1 MKIAIGSDKSG
12 FAAKEAVKAYLVEA
26 GVEFDDLGTTDLGD
40 VHPYYQ
46 VASEVAPLVQN
57 GTYEKAVLICGT
69 GAGMSVVSNKYKGV
83 YAVACEGV
91 YSAKMARAINNAN
104 VLCMGGWIVGPEMA
118 VEMVKTFLTTAWCQ
132 DLEDWRA
139 VNMHKFAAKV
149 SAIEDGVYGGWQ
161 GAPMSGKLRDGA
173 MIAGMVVAWS
183 VFYAVSKHMV
193 DATGSPFA
201 AGFLLRLGALVFL
214 TVQLVAD
221 GQFKALFHQGR
232 AALLLVVIGVFGFLL
247 DLFANL
253 GYAGG
258 TLSTG
263 TALLKTDVLMVN
275 LITVAVYHKKLY
287 ASDWLGSLVML
298 LGVLLVLGLD
308 FRSFAFRPADLF
320 FLLSAL
326 CVTVNAF
333 LIKAAQER
341 YGRNTDSISYYNNF
355 TVLVLF
361 AAFALMRG
369 DLQALTPSTI
379 PHFWGLVALGGLAQT
394 CIYFFYYRNLKRH
407 EVWVVKLWLLFM
419 PVVSCLIGVLFLHE
433 VLTAK
438 KVLGIGVVLLGAA
451 VILLRGKLN
460 QKKAEA

>member
-1 MKIAIGSDKSG
+1 M
-12 FAAKEAVKAYLVEA
+12 
-26 GVEFDDLGTTDLGD
+26 
-40 VHPYYQ
+40 
-46 VASEVAPLVQN
+46 
-57 GTYEKAVLICGT
+57 
-69 GAGMSVVSNKYKGV
+69 
-83 YAVACEGV
+83 
-91 YSAKMARAINNAN
+91 
-104 VLCMGGWIVGPEMA
+104 
-118 VEMVKTFLTTAWCQ
+118 
-132 DLEDWRA
+132 
-139 VNMHKFAAKV
+139 
-149 SAIEDGVYGGWQ
+149 
-161 GAPMSGKLRDGA
+161 
-173 MIAGMVVAWS
+173 
-183 VFYAVSKHMV
+183 
-193 DATGSPFA
+193 
-201 AGFLLRLGALVFL
+201 
-214 TVQLVAD
+214 
-221 GQFKALFHQGR
+221 
-232 AALLLVVIGVFGFLL
+232 L

-287 ASDWLGSLVML
+287 LSDWLGSLVML

-369 DLQALTPSTI
+369 DLQALAPAAI

-407 EVWVVKLWLLFM
+407 EVWVVKLWLLLM